1 MIKTPDVQKRIFLL
15 ICLTTFFGTEALA
28 QPAACTFKP
37 PFFLL
42 HFGTGNVQDVNTA
55 SPALYDRVSSSCP
68 TDGHYS
74 FTSFT
79 ADCFQGDWHTLTE
92 DHTPGDAGGNMLLV
106 NSAYERGVF
115 LATRVSG
122 FKGETVYQLGV
133 WLMNVCKPSDK
144 CPFPLLPNLTI
155 RLQTPAG
162 KTVAQF
168 TTGELHR
175 RDAPQW
181 TQHKAE
187 FTMPPSETS
196 LVLTMIDDAP
206 GGCGN
211 DFALDDVTF
220 SECVKTVPP
229 KTAEPKKA
237 PPATKLPPKKKAKER
252 EPLAPPAA
260 TPGRTTT
267 LTSGK
272 KEAVLSNKPLPVPR
286 PVETMA
292 VPLLLK
298 QRANPI
304 IKHIETG
311 PGEILLAL
319 YDNGEIDGDT
329 VSVYH
334 NNALIVAGQRLS
346 QTPVSFRIQVDKA
359 QPHHELV
366 MIANNLGSIPPNTS
380 LMIVTTKDKRYE
392 VFVSTTAEQNAK
404 VVIDL
409 KE

>member
-1 MIKTPDVQKRIFLL
+1 MMKTPGVLIRIFLPFY
-15 ICLTTFFGTEALA
+15 LTGFLGMEALSQA
-28 QPAACTFKP
+28 TGCTFKT

-74 FTSFT
+74 LASFT
-79 ADCFQGDWHTLTE
+79 ADCFHGDWHTLTE

-115 LATRVSG
+115 LTTRVNG
-122 FKGETVYQLGV
+122 FKSETVYQLGV
-133 WLMNVCKPSDK
+133 WLMNVCKPSEK

-168 TTGELHR
+168 ATGELPR
-175 RDAPQW
+175 RSEPQW

-196 LVLTMIDDAP
+196 LLLTMSDDAP

-211 DFALDDVTF
+211 DFALDDLTF

-229 KTAEPKKA
+229 KLVEPKKT
-237 PPATKLPPKKKAKER
+237 PPATTSPPKKKAKER
-252 EPLAPPAA
+252 TPSAPPSAI
-260 TPGRTTT
+260 PGRTATV
-267 LTSGK
+267 TSGN
-272 KEAVLSNKPLPVPR
+272 KEVISNKHPLTGPR
-286 PVETMA
+286 PVEAVA

-298 QRANPI
+298 QRTNPI
-304 IKHIETG
+304 VRHIETG

-319 YDNGEIDGDT
+319 FDNGEIDGDT

-334 NNALIVAGQRLS
+334 NNALIVAHQRLS
-346 QTPVSFRIQVDKA
+346 QAPLSFRIQVDKS

-366 MIANNLGSIPPNTS
+366 MIAENLGSIPPNTS
-380 LMIVTTKDKRYE
+380 LMTVTAKDKRYE
-392 VFVSTTAEQNAK
+392 VFISTTTQQNAK